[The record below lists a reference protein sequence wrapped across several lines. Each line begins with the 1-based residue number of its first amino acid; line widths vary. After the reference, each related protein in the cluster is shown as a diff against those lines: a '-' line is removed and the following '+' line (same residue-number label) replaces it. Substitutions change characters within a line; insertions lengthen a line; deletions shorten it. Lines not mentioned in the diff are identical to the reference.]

1 MMGFGK
7 RVSYAA
13 RCFFAVLSRGEV
25 PEDIAPEVVRVAAPA
40 PAPEREE
47 APPQLPAERVEPP
60 PAEETSDRAVQLLAL
75 LQRDGRLVDFLTED
89 IAPYQDAQI
98 GAAVRELHASC
109 RKALE
114 QYVTLEP
121 VIDGEEDRPVTVEEG
136 FDPAAVKLVGNVTG
150 RPPLRGLL
158 RHRGWRVAEIN
169 LPALP
174 PQGAGRAV
182 VAPAEVEIQ

>member
-25 PEDIAPEVVRVAAPA
+25 PADIAPEVVGAAATPA
-40 PAPEREE
+40 PVQEKAPL
-47 APPQLPAERVEPP
+47 PLPAERAEAR
-60 PAEETSDRAVQLLAL
+60 PAEESTDRAVQLLTL
-75 LQRDGRLVDFLTED
+75 LQRDGRLVDFLRED

-98 GAAVRELHASC
+98 GVAVRELHASC
-109 RKALE
+109 CKALE

-121 VIDGEEDRPVTVEEG
+121 VIDGEEDRPVTVQEG
-136 FDPAAVKLVGNVTG
+136 FDPAAIKLVGNVTG

-158 RHRGWRVAEIN
+158 RHRGWRVARIN
-169 LPALP
+169 LPPLP
-174 PQGAGRAV
+174 PEGAGREV